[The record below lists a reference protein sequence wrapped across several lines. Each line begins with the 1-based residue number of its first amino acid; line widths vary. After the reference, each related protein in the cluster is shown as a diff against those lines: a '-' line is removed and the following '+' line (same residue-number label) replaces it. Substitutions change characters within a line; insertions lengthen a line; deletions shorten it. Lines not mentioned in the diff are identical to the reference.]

1 MLAGEPKQYLALN
14 AYSEG
19 ELRLMDLV
27 QSRRP
32 VVLIVEDDFL
42 LRVDA
47 ADMIGR
53 RTVSAQALQS
63 DAGCRRAARADSRLN
78 SEAVIPGRE

>member
-1 MLAGEPKQYLALN
+1 
-14 AYSEG
+14 
-19 ELRLMDLV
+19 MDLV

-63 DAGCRRAARADSRLN
+63 DAGCRHAARADPRLN